1 MWRIAARSSAK
12 RLADGRIMVA
22 PQSAERG
29 VTGMNRLKD
38 AALALRYYEQLVAG
52 LRSRGGM
59 DVVGL
64 ISAYEQIRSALA
76 AIDNSE
82 LESAIE
88 STRRVIEELLQR
100 EADLELLRRAKEKL
114 EKSAA

>member
-1 MWRIAARSSAK
+1 MCRIAARSSSK
-12 RLADGRIMVA
+12 SLADSRTAVT

-29 VTGMNRLKD
+29 VMGMNGLKD
-38 AALALRYYEQLVAG
+38 ATLALRYYEQLVAG

-64 ISAYEQIRSALA
+64 LSAYEQIRSALA

-100 EADLELLRRAKEKL
+100 EADLELLKRAKEKL
-114 EKSAA
+114 EKSEA